1 MHAFSH
7 PRPSCSACLPPAS
20 FYQLAGPLQPLSA
33 SASRAKYLSPL
44 RPSLLVGPALPSPTA
59 AITNSYFRGE
69 FPTVV
74 AASSS
79 TAPDLA
85 DDNQFPNLA
94 RLATSETNGPAF
106 AAAAVAHYFG
116 WTRIAVIADDSTWGM
131 GASQAFQ
138 AAYKNINPQYSIINE
153 NDLSTINFDGNM
165 VKQSPQ

>member
-1 MHAFSH
+1 M
-7 PRPSCSACLPPAS
+7 
-20 FYQLAGPLQPLSA
+20 
-33 SASRAKYLSPL
+33 
-44 RPSLLVGPALPSPTA
+44 
-59 AITNSYFRGE
+59 
-69 FPTVV
+69 V

-85 DDNQFPNLA
+85 DDNQFANLA
-94 RLATSETNGPAF
+94 RLATSETNGPAAG
-106 AAAAVAHYFG
+106 AAAIAHYFG